1 MVQEPPAEDGDGQ
14 VYRVMGADGIPTHDF
29 DRSFYRDETMTVKLW
44 LALFKL
50 ILQVIITLP
59 LLDWLKPP
67 IFAGLAICV
76 LVAVI
81 VDSSFI
87 VYQIKLKL
95 LQG

>member
-1 MVQEPPAEDGDGQ
+1 MI
-14 VYRVMGADGIPTHDF
+14 M
-29 DRSFYRDETMTVKLW
+29 KLW
-44 LALFKL
+44 LALFKVV
-50 ILQVIITLP
+50 LQAIISLP

-67 IFAGLAICV
+67 IFAGFTICV

-81 VDSSFI
+81 VDSSFT

>member
-1 MVQEPPAEDGDGQ
+1 
-14 VYRVMGADGIPTHDF
+14 
-29 DRSFYRDETMTVKLW
+29 MTVKLW
-44 LALFKL
+44 LVLFKL
-50 ILQVIITLP
+50 VLQVIITLP

-81 VDSSFI
+81 VDSGFTI
-87 VYQIKLKL
+87 YQIKWKL

>member
-1 MVQEPPAEDGDGQ
+1 
-14 VYRVMGADGIPTHDF
+14 MGADGIPTHDF

>member
-1 MVQEPPAEDGDGQ
+1 
-14 VYRVMGADGIPTHDF
+14 
-29 DRSFYRDETMTVKLW
+29 MTVKLW
-44 LALFKL
+44 LALFKI

-81 VDSSFI
+81 VDSGFI
-87 VYQIKLKL
+87 VYQIKLKI

>member
-1 MVQEPPAEDGDGQ
+1 
-14 VYRVMGADGIPTHDF
+14 
-29 DRSFYRDETMTVKLW
+29 MTVKLW
-44 LALFKL
+44 LTLFKVV
-50 ILQVIITLP
+50 LQVIIALP

-67 IFAGLAICV
+67 IFAGFAICI

-81 VDSSFI
+81 VDSSFT